1 MDRDPSTT
9 GAGRRSSLGGF
20 PVLTAILAVTTLVGL
35 RSAAALVVSLPL
47 TGKSLAK
54 RLVAQVRRARVGRA
68 ARRMAQVAMAM
79 ALALAMALAMALAA
93 AYPATRPADVFPG
106 LAIPGMLDGR
116 SISGLG
122 QRALSGLGMLI
133 LTALAVHLLR
143 VTVSTARER
152 REPAR
157 AEVAG

>member
-20 PVLTAILAVTTLVGL
+20 PVLTAIHAVTTLVGL

-47 TGKSLAK
+47 TGNSLAK

-79 ALALAMALAMALAA
+79 ALAMTLAMTLAA

-152 REPAR
+152 PEPAR

>member
-20 PVLTAILAVTTLVGL
+20 PVLTAIHAVTPLVGL

-79 ALALAMALAMALAA
+79 ALAMALAA

-106 LAIPGMLDGR
+106 PAIPGMLDGR